1 MAKIGS
7 LGNLVF
13 SVSENTV
20 RTFDELSWK
29 VSSKYATHDRHIKRD
44 VLEFLGPEPD
54 AISFKMAFSVFHGVN
69 PLNEVKKLNKMCHI
83 GEISTLVLGGR
94 KYGSYKWV
102 ITGISNTLNKYDNA
116 GNCWAATADVT
127 LKEYPKR

>member
-7 LGNLVF
+7 LGSLVF

-29 VSSKYATHDRHIKRD
+29 VSAKYATHDRHIKRD
-44 VLEFLGPEPD
+44 VLEFLGPEPGT
-54 AISFKMAFSVFHGVN
+54 ISFKMAFSVFHGTN
-69 PLNEVKKLNKMCHI
+69 PLNEIK
-83 GEISTLVLGGR
+83 ISTLVLGGK

-102 ITGISNTLNKYDNA
+102 ITGVSSTLKRYDNK

>member
-7 LGNLVF
+7 LGSLVF

-29 VSSKYATHDRHIKRD
+29 VSAKYATHDRHIKRD
-44 VLEFLGPEPD
+44 VLEFLGPEPGT
-54 AISFKMAFSVFHGVN
+54 ISF
-69 PLNEVKKLNKMCHI
+69 KKLNKMCNK
-83 GEISTLVLGGR
+83 GNISTLVLGGK

-102 ITGISNTLNKYDNA
+102 ITGVSSTLKRYDNK

>member
-7 LGNLVF
+7 LGSLVF

-29 VSSKYATHDRHIKRD
+29 VSAKYATHDRHIKRD
-44 VLEFLGPEPD
+44 VLEFLGPEPGT
-54 AISFKMAFSVFHGVN
+54 ISFKMAFSVFHGTN
-69 PLNEVKKLNKMCHI
+69 PLNEIKKLNKMCNK
-83 GEISTLVLGGR
+83 GNISTLVLGGK

-102 ITGISNTLNKYDNA
+102 ITGVSS
-116 GNCWAATADVT
+116 T
-127 LKEYPKR
+127 LKRTTQTCRKLQN